1 MKRSTKR
8 SLYKIFVSLF
18 VVFYTFFPQSI
29 VIGQVIDEISQENT
43 VPTEEVIIPEE
54 SLLQEEVVLEEE
66 EELPPVVEEPLVE
79 EVPIE
84 EPVVNKLVIEPEE
97 VIKEA
102 LPIPL
107 WDINGDSATTY
118 DVVQLGKTYVAPQNS
133 RVRVIFTKL
142 PENPSKLTIT
152 EITLTQ
158 EEIDATGA
166 ISDKA
171 YDITTDMI
179 DGTFEYDLTL
189 PSIEQDTKVV
199 YAEDRDSILT
209 DLKEIDNE
217 IVNENN
223 SIEIKDLDHFTLFIV
238 TNPGPKLSTVM
249 VNGMPYV
256 SVPPSTNITV
266 KLQVTTSGSGG
277 DNNWRATGY
286 KIDSGSWICINT
298 SDHYSSGT
306 YTEEFG
312 IITPSTVG
320 SYNLSLLAYSE
331 NGCTGLVSNEVT
343 LTDAI
348 KVVTSSPS
356 LTPPTL
362 TDNPSDPISLTS
374 VSGIWTNIIGGSGHQ
389 GEGTNEIRWGTPAGN
404 YKSGLK
410 FTNSGNQSFNTGN
423 TFYLGMLTHMNW
435 PTNSGTA
442 ATGAKLQITLNFNRP
457 DIADAVFLYD
467 FSIEETPNSKGNCP
481 IYQRTLTPC
490 DDKVTFP
497 NSYGTTVFTIGDIKY
512 TLVIDGFV
520 DAYPTGTAVD
530 AFITE
535 EEKDNSAFLV
545 GHLSSVLVE
554 RPQITL
560 TKKVNDQDVSAAPG
574 PNLYIGDSVTWQYIV
589 QNTGNVDLTNVTVVD
604 NPSANIDCDPL
615 TEGNQNSGLTLASGA
630 SMTCEATGTVVQGQF
645 SNTATVTGTPPNGVN
660 VTDSDSSWYYGI
672 WKPGHIIVQKTT
684 IPAAD
689 PTSFTIEA
697 TGSGTITGGGIG
709 TVTDSTDKD
718 YEVTPGTYSVT
729 ETVPTGWS
737 LTSNDCTNINVAA
750 GETKYCTITNAK
762 NGSITIIKDAQPDS
776 TQSFSFTASQEMG
789 SSSFTLYG
797 VTNDATHPNTRTF
810 SNLPAGAYT
819 VKELPDE
826 DNVGGDWV
834 LTSLTCVDPTGNSSA
849 DTTNPYQA
857 NINLAAGEAVTCTF
871 TNMMLPKLTIT
882 KTVINHGLS
891 YGTDHFSPYK
901 VGTTVVTL
909 NQATSFNPGTYTVS
923 ETEDSNYTVTF
934 GGDCDSHGS
943 VTLVAGDNKT
953 CTITNEEKL
962 TYLTLVK
969 TVTNDNGGKALATEW
984 TLMATGPTNISG
996 KTGDASI
1003 TNVAVN
1009 SGVYTLSESGGPS
1022 GYTMGNWSCTGGSLS
1037 GNQITL
1043 SSGQSATC
1051 TLTNN
1056 DQQAYITVVK
1066 NVINNNGG
1074 NASANDFKLTL
1085 GGNPVQSGVAVA
1097 VNPGTYTV
1105 GETLLSGYT
1114 FTGFSGDCN
1123 SDGKITVALGE
1134 SKTCTLTNDDQ
1145 TGSITIKKDVA
1156 NSEGFYEDVYSD
1168 AVFSVYLNSDLLT
1181 VKKISDEVVNPSIAT
1196 YIGMDAGYY
1205 SLNEVVTDGYRFEG
1219 CYIISDE
1226 TAELI
1231 EDNQFRLNNG
1241 QDLEII
1247 CKNMAIKPQLKITKD
1262 NDSPIEGLLSG
1273 STVLYTIIVTA
1284 PSNEEIGL
1292 VSPPKQTEELL
1303 TAEREILLK
1312 ESSTKGEVQED
1323 NNSGDQ
1329 SSSVNRQI
1337 PPISN
1342 ESSEQGR
1349 GSQPVSS
1356 NRDQQSETV
1365 QYANHL
1371 LGETEEIYLIKN
1383 VKVTDI
1389 LPKGFEYMSGT
1400 WTANSSVRGNIK
1412 GSITTEPEYNEGLAI
1427 WNLGDMKEGEIVTLT
1442 YTAKINLLNE
1452 PGLYKDIAFVQ
1463 GDSLLAEK
1471 DSGDILGISYDP
1483 SEYLHTDTLGDNFVG
1498 TKVLVVEPIEE
1509 GGEVLGASTALI
1521 LPKTGAETYITL
1533 GAIISMILG
1542 IFLLFF
1548 KKRKTS
1554 ILLITFVFTIG
1565 IFTLLKPVQT
1575 YAQTTAKV
1583 SVRLEEPKI
1592 GITDREFNITY
1603 VALSIPVKPITV
1615 QCQYSLDGVNF
1626 SNFDISKTT
1635 NSGDC
1640 KVDQSIVTGSGTYYF
1655 RAIASTTDGGAESE
1669 VITVKVADKPSPVTE
1684 YSKAKAVCTYTLKFK
1699 SSTSKVQI
1707 FRSDNQKSF
1716 YADDT
1721 TLITKPYLT
1730 VTPNALSTY
1739 TDTPADCSKEY
1750 YYAVRA
1756 VDEYSNV
1763 SALVTDNVVTVVEQT
1778 QTSTSQES
1786 EEVAGEET
1794 TTQQEQ
1800 ETTSTGEV
1808 AGEETTAQQEEKAE
1822 TDTKD
1827 ETKTEEK
1834 ETEES
1839 IWDKYKYLIISV
1851 IVVALGSGIYDYIR
1865 RKK

>member
-1 MKRSTKR
+1 
-8 SLYKIFVSLF
+8 
-18 VVFYTFFPQSI
+18 
-29 VIGQVIDEISQENT
+29 VIDEDGDLATTDDQTIGIDWEFDVDGAEGDTSNPSPLLT
-43 VPTEEVIIPEE
+43 DTEGKRIFPD
-54 SLLQEEVVLEEE
+54 LKTG
-66 EELPPVVEEPLVE
+66 
-79 EVPIE
+79 
-84 EPVVNKLVIEPEE
+84 NYNVIE
-97 VIKEA
+97 
-102 LPIPL
+102 
-107 WDINGDSATTY
+107 
-118 DVVQLGKTYVAPQNS
+118 TYVAGFEIVGATCGIENGSLDGNIMYSVEVSKNINTICTFYNTPNGVVQGYKWNDINKDGIKDS
-133 RVRVIFTKL
+133 DEPLL
-142 PENPSKLTIT
+142 PGWTINLYKSNEIGFGETPIDSTQTGNT
-152 EITLTQ
+152 EDNFGMYSFDHLLPATYKVC
-158 EEIDATGA
+158 EEQKDGWNQSYPIN
-166 ISDKA
+166 DKNNC
-171 YDITTDMI
+171 YIV
-179 DGTFEYDLTL
+179 TL
-189 PSIEQDTKVV
+189 PSES
-199 YAEDRDSILT
+199 E
-209 DLKEIDNE
+209 
-217 IVNENN
+217 
-223 SIEIKDLDHFTLFIV
+223 
-238 TNPGPKLSTVM
+238 P
-249 VNGMPYV
+249 
-256 SVPPSTNITV
+256 
-266 KLQVTTSGSGG
+266 
-277 DNNWRATGY
+277 
-286 KIDSGSWICINT
+286 
-298 SDHYSSGT
+298 
-306 YTEEFG
+306 
-312 IITPSTVG
+312 
-320 SYNLSLLAYSE
+320 LSLVLDVDEY
-331 NGCTGLVSNEVT
+331 NF
-343 LTDAI
+343 
-348 KVVTSSPS
+348 
-356 LTPPTL
+356 
-362 TDNPSDPISLTS
+362 
-374 VSGIWTNIIGGSGHQ
+374 
-389 GEGTNEIRWGTPAGN
+389 GN
-404 YKSGLK
+404 Y
-410 FTNSGNQSFNTGN
+410 
-423 TFYLGMLTHMNW
+423 
-435 PTNSGTA
+435 
-442 ATGAKLQITLNFNRP
+442 
-457 DIADAVFLYD
+457 
-467 FSIEETPNSKGNCP
+467 
-481 IYQRTLTPC
+481 
-490 DDKVTFP
+490 
-497 NSYGTTVFTIGDIKY
+497 
-512 TLVIDGFV
+512 VI
-520 DAYPTGTAVD
+520 P
-530 AFITE
+530 
-535 EEKDNSAFLV
+535 
-545 GHLSSVLVE
+545 
-554 RPQITL
+554 
-560 TKKVNDQDVSAAPG
+560 
-574 PNLYIGDSVTWQYIV
+574 
-589 QNTGNVDLTNVTVVD
+589 
-604 NPSANIDCDPL
+604 
-615 TEGNQNSGLTLASGA
+615 
-630 SMTCEATGTVVQGQF
+630 
-645 SNTATVTGTPPNGVN
+645 
-660 VTDSDSSWYYGI
+660 
-672 WKPGHIIVQKTT
+672 
-684 IPAAD
+684 
-689 PTSFTIEA
+689 
-697 TGSGTITGGGIG
+697 
-709 TVTDSTDKD
+709 
-718 YEVTPGTYSVT
+718 
-729 ETVPTGWS
+729 
-737 LTSNDCTNINVAA
+737 
-750 GETKYCTITNAK
+750 
-762 NGSITIIKDAQPDS
+762 
-776 TQSFSFTASQEMG
+776 
-789 SSSFTLYG
+789 
-797 VTNDATHPNTRTF
+797 
-810 SNLPAGAYT
+810 
-819 VKELPDE
+819 
-826 DNVGGDWV
+826 
-834 LTSLTCVDPTGNSSA
+834 
-849 DTTNPYQA
+849 
-857 NINLAAGEAVTCTF
+857 
-871 TNMMLPKLTIT
+871 
-882 KTVINHGLS
+882 
-891 YGTDHFSPYK
+891 
-901 VGTTVVTL
+901 
-909 NQATSFNPGTYTVS
+909 
-923 ETEDSNYTVTF
+923 
-934 GGDCDSHGS
+934 
-943 VTLVAGDNKT
+943 
-953 CTITNEEKL
+953 
-962 TYLTLVK
+962 
-969 TVTNDNGGKALATEW
+969 
-984 TLMATGPTNISG
+984 
-996 KTGDASI
+996 
-1003 TNVAVN
+1003 
-1009 SGVYTLSESGGPS
+1009 
-1022 GYTMGNWSCTGGSLS
+1022 
-1037 GNQITL
+1037 
-1043 SSGQSATC
+1043 
-1051 TLTNN
+1051 
-1056 DQQAYITVVK
+1056 
-1066 NVINNNGG
+1066 
-1074 NASANDFKLTL
+1074 
-1085 GGNPVQSGVAVA
+1085 
-1097 VNPGTYTV
+1097 
-1105 GETLLSGYT
+1105 
-1114 FTGFSGDCN
+1114 
-1123 SDGKITVALGE
+1123 
-1134 SKTCTLTNDDQ
+1134 
-1145 TGSITIKKDVA
+1145 
-1156 NSEGFYEDVYSD
+1156 
-1168 AVFSVYLNSDLLT
+1168 
-1181 VKKISDEVVNPSIAT
+1181 
-1196 YIGMDAGYY
+1196 
-1205 SLNEVVTDGYRFEG
+1205 
-1219 CYIISDE
+1219 
-1226 TAELI
+1226 
-1231 EDNQFRLNNG
+1231 
-1241 QDLEII
+1241 
-1247 CKNMAIKPQLKITKD
+1247 PQLRITKD
-1262 NDSPIEGLLSG
+1262 NNSPVEGLLSG
-1273 STVLYTIIVTA
+1273 STVLYTIIVSA

-1412 GSITTEPEYNEGLAI
+1412 GSITTEPEYNEGLAT

-1463 GDSLLAEK
+1463 GDSLLAKK
-1471 DSGDILGISYDP
+1471 DSGDVLGISYDP